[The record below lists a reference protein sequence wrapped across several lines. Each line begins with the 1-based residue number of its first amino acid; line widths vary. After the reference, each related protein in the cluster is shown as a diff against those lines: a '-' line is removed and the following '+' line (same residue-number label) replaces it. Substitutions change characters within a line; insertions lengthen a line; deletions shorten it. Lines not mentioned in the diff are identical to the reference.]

1 MSIVPSVNQ
10 RERAK
15 KGVRE
20 QQNRCEFMN
29 FLYDRSG
36 RHDLPK
42 GTHPHATFTGL
53 ADEFALELGRDL
65 VKDFSSKWHIK
76 NVREGLEVRDNKN
89 KLLLELENE
98 IKN

>member
-1 MSIVPSVNQ
+1 MTLLDQ
-10 RERAK
+10 REQAK
-15 KGVRE
+15 QAVRQ
-20 QQNRCEFMN
+20 QQNRCDFIN
-29 FLYDRSG
+29 YLYDRSG

-42 GTHPHATFTGL
+42 GQHPHAVFTGL
-53 ADEFALELGRDL
+53 AEDFALELGREIVQDM
-65 VKDFSSKWHIK
+65 SNNWHIK

>member
-1 MSIVPSVNQ
+1 MPSVNQ

-42 GTHPHATFTGL
+42 GQHPHAVFTGL
-53 ADEFALELGRDL
+53 AEEFALELGREIVQDM
-65 VKDFSSKWHIK
+65 SNNWHIK
-76 NVREGLEVRDNKN
+76 NVRDGIKLKDNAKKFVFKQDETQN
-89 KLLLELENE
+89 
-98 IKN
+98 